1 MKTKIINF
9 IQRTYQE
16 IIVAYMLLKNRYRT
30 VRFYK
35 TLVNG
40 YFCGYF
46 EVAK

>member
-9 IQRTYQE
+9 IRRTYQE
-16 IIVAYMLLKNRYRT
+16 IIIAYTLLKNRYRT

-40 YFCGYF
+40 YFSGYF
-46 EVAK
+46 EVA